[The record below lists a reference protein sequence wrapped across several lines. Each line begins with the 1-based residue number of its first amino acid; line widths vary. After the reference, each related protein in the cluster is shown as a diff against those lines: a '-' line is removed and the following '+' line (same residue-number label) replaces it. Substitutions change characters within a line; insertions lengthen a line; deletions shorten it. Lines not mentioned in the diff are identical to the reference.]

1 MEPERTSKIRGR
13 RMRRWERG
21 PYARLLGLRDRPG
34 AVPCRQTRER
44 QKEQEEGLVLAWE
57 APGLR
62 GAPEGSLFIAP
73 GESCWPRRENREHI
87 PGTVTTAEKKMRGIP
102 PAAAASDAADPAE
115 DRLLFVRAL

>member
-1 MEPERTSKIRGR
+1 METERTIKIRGR

-21 PYARLLGLRDRPG
+21 PYARLLELRDRPG

-62 GAPEGSLFIAP
+62 GAPEGRLSIAP
-73 GESCWPRRENREHI
+73 GESCWPRREHREHI
-87 PGTVTTAEKKMRGIP
+87 PGTVTTADKKMRGTP
-102 PAAAASDAADPAE
+102 PAAAASHEADPAG

>member
-1 MEPERTSKIRGR
+1 METERTSKIRGR
-13 RMRRWERG
+13 RMRRWERR
-21 PYARLLGLRDRPG
+21 PYARLLWLRDRPD

-57 APGLR
+57 APGLS
-62 GAPEGSLFIAP
+62 GAPEGDFFIAP
-73 GESCWPRRENREHI
+73 GESCRPRRENMEHI

-102 PAAAASDAADPAE
+102 PAAAASDAADPAG

>member
-13 RMRRWERG
+13 RMRRWERR
-21 PYARLLGLRDRPG
+21 PYARLLELRDRPG

-62 GAPEGSLFIAP
+62 APEGDFFIAP
-73 GESCWPRRENREHI
+73 GESCRPRRENMEHI
-87 PGTVTTAEKKMRGIP
+87 PGTVTTAEKKMREAP
-102 PAAAASDAADPAE
+102 PAAAASDAADSAG

>member
-1 MEPERTSKIRGR
+1 METERTSKIRGR

-21 PYARLLGLRDRPG
+21 PYARLLELRDRRG

-73 GESCWPRRENREHI
+73 GESCRPRREHIEHI
-87 PGTVTTAEKKMRGIP
+87 PGTVTQAEEKMHQAP